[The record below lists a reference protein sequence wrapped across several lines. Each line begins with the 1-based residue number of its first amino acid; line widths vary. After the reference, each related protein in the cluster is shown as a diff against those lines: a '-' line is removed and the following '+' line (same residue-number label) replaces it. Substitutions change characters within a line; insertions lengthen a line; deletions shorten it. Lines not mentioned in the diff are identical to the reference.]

1 MRAHTYYYGLGALC
15 FTLKWAITVNSIAQS
30 NVSNIVKK
38 KEGSNVYH
46 QTMATLTL
54 PNIFFSSLSP
64 SIHKPPTLNPKTSHS
79 VLRPH
84 WIIDLLKSCS
94 NIREFSPIHAHLI
107 TANLIHDPEITSQVL
122 AFLLS
127 VNNLDCA
134 HQILSYS
141 HEPES
146 IIWNTLLESKLKEG
160 CPQEVL
166 ECYYHMVTQGVL
178 LDISTFHFLI
188 HACCK
193 NFDVKLG
200 SEVHGRILKCGFGR
214 NKSLNNNLMGLYSK
228 CGKLKEVCQ
237 LFEKMTHRD
246 VISWNTMI
254 SCYVLKG
261 MYREALDL
269 FDEMLVSGVLPDE
282 ITMVSLVSTC
292 AKLKDLEMGKRLHL
306 YIVDNKL
313 WIRGSLLNC
322 LVDMYS
328 KCGKMDEAHGLL
340 SRCDESEVDVV
351 LWTTLVSG
359 YVKSNKI
366 DKARQL
372 FDKMNERSLVSWT
385 TMMSGY
391 VQGGYYCESLELFQQ
406 MRFENVIPDEV
417 ALVTVLSACVHLED
431 FDLGRSVHAFIV
443 TYGMLVD
450 GFLGNALLDLYA
462 KCGKLDE
469 ALRTFEQL
477 PCKSAAS
484 WNSMLDGFC
493 RSGGVDKARDF
504 FNKIPE
510 KDIVSWNTMVNS
522 YVKHDLVNESFE
534 IFCKMQ
540 SSNVK
545 PDKTTLISLLSSCAK
560 VGALNHGIWVNV
572 YIEKNEIGIDA
583 MLGTALIDMYGK
595 CGCVEMA
602 YEIFTQI
609 IEKNVFVWTAMM
621 AAYAMEGQ
629 ALEAIDLY
637 LEMEERGVKPDHVTF
652 IALLAACS
660 HGGLVDEGYK
670 YFNKLRRFYNITPT
684 IHHYGCMVDLLGRV
698 GHLEETV
705 KFIERMPIE
714 QDVSIWSSLMR
725 ACRSHHNVELAEQAF
740 KQLIEID
747 PTNNGAH
754 VLLSNIYADA
764 GRWDDASKVRTK
776 LHETGAPKQPG
787 FTMIEQNGVVHEF
800 VASNLVSADIL
811 CMLQDI
817 ERRLLVKQ
825 ELSDTTSQHSERL
838 AVAFG
843 LINNQENSPIRVVN
857 SVRMCRDCHSVMK
870 LISQAYDREIVIR
883 DNYRFH
889 RFTDGHCSCKDYW

>member
-1 MRAHTYYYGLGALC
+1 MAALT
-15 FTLKWAITVNSIAQS
+15 F
-30 NVSNIVKK
+30 
-38 KEGSNVYH
+38 
-46 QTMATLTL
+46 

-64 SIHKPPTLNPKTSHS
+64 SQHKPPTLNHKTSHS
-79 VLRPH
+79 ILRTH

-94 NIREFSPIHAHLI
+94 DIRGFSPIHAHLI

-127 VNNLDCA
+127 VNNLDCV
-134 HQILSYS
+134 HQILNYSY
-141 HEPES
+141 EPES
-146 IIWNTLLESKLKEG
+146 VIWNTLIQNKLKEG

-166 ECYYHMVTQGVL
+166 VGYYHMVTQGVL

-193 NFDVKLG
+193 IFDVKLG
-200 SEVHGRILKCGFGR
+200 GEVHGRIVKSGLGR
-214 NKSLNNNLMGLYSK
+214 NKSLNNNLMGMYSK
-228 CGKLKEVCQ
+228 CGKLKEVCL
-237 LFEKMTHRD
+237 LFAKMTHRD

-254 SCYVLKG
+254 SCFVLKG

-269 FDEMLVSGVLPDE
+269 FDEMLLSGVLPDE
-282 ITMVSLVSTC
+282 ITMVSLFSTC
-292 AKLKDLEMGKRLHL
+292 TKLKDLETGKRLHL
-306 YIVDNKL
+306 YIVDNKFR
-313 WIRGSLLNC
+313 IRGSLLNC

-328 KCGKMDEAHGLL
+328 KCGKMDEAHSLL
-340 SRCDESEVDVV
+340 SRCDESEFDVV

-372 FDKMNERSLVSWT
+372 FEKMNERSLVSWT

-391 VQGGYYCESLELFQQ
+391 VQGGYFCECLELFQQ

-417 ALVTVLSACVHLED
+417 ALVTVLSACAHLED
-431 FDLGRSVHAFIV
+431 FDLGRSIHAFIV
-443 TYGMLVD
+443 TYGMIVN

-462 KCGKLDE
+462 KCGKLDD

-493 RSGGVDKARDF
+493 RSGGADKARDF

-510 KDIVSWNTMVNS
+510 KDIVSWNTMVNF
-522 YVKHDLVNESFE
+522 YVKHDMFNESFE
-534 IFCKMQ
+534 LFCKMQ

-545 PDKTTLISLLSSCAK
+545 PDRTTLISLLSSCAN
-560 VGALNHGIWVNV
+560 VGALYHGIWANV
-572 YIEKNEIGIDA
+572 YIEKNEI
-583 MLGTALIDMYGK
+583 
-595 CGCVEMA
+595 
-602 YEIFTQI
+602 
-609 IEKNVFVWTAMM
+609 
-621 AAYAMEGQ
+621 
-629 ALEAIDLY
+629 
-637 LEMEERGVKPDHVTF
+637 
-652 IALLAACS
+652 
-660 HGGLVDEGYK
+660 
-670 YFNKLRRFYNITPT
+670 
-684 IHHYGCMVDLLGRV
+684 
-698 GHLEETV
+698 
-705 KFIERMPIE
+705 
-714 QDVSIWSSLMR
+714 
-725 ACRSHHNVELAEQAF
+725 
-740 KQLIEID
+740 
-747 PTNNGAH
+747 
-754 VLLSNIYADA
+754 
-764 GRWDDASKVRTK
+764 
-776 LHETGAPKQPG
+776 
-787 FTMIEQNGVVHEF
+787 
-800 VASNLVSADIL
+800 DIL

-817 ERRLLVKQ
+817 ERRLLVEQ
-825 ELSDTTSQHSERL
+825 ELSDATSRHSERL